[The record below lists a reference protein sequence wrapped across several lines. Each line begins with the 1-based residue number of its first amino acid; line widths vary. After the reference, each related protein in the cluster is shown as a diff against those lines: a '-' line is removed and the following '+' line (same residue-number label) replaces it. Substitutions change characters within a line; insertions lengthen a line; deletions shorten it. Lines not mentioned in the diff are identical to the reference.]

1 MELIQDNIDWLLP
14 NLSGEEKSKRL
25 LAEVPQLHPVIA
37 EILSR
42 RGILDYDGMRD
53 FFNPDLSTIDDF
65 GKMLNIERAADRV
78 VKAIESNDH
87 ILLYGDYD
95 VDGTC
100 AVSIFYQF
108 LESLSA
114 DVSFYIPDRYSE
126 GYGVSEQ
133 GVEAA
138 IERKA
143 SLMITLDCGITAND
157 TLKLA
162 QDAGIDVIICD
173 HHLPGPVLPPVFAVL
188 NPHQHDCD
196 FDGLELCGCGV
207 GLMLIREISQKLD
220 MPDAWEAYLSF
231 TAIATACDIVPMRG
245 INRILVAQGMKQLVE
260 RPPKGVRALVCLE
273 ENDPFTIKSVSDV
286 VFGIGPKINA
296 AGRLEHASLAVD
308 LFTKYDDDVIAELAA
323 KINEL
328 NTKRK
333 DLDAGATQ
341 EALRQ
346 IEAWP
351 DAKMRNTT
359 VVYGQNWNKGIIGIV
374 ASRLIEV
381 YYRPTIVFTESNG
394 MLTGS
399 VRSVDGFD
407 VHKSLLS
414 CSAYFEKF
422 GGHAAAA
429 GITMK
434 KEKLDGFVEAFE
446 RVVSSEL
453 KLEQKKPTISVDA
466 LVNFKDWNNG
476 DLNKFMAQ
484 MNRMR
489 PFGPGNLPIVFATDH
504 CLAKDVRVLKGE
516 HLKFMAFQPGDE
528 ERTLPV
534 IAFKMAE
541 YADALRSGA
550 QFRLGYSVE
559 VNTWKGRSTIQGQAK
574 AILLQAESY
583 TD

>member
-1 MELIQDNIDWLLP
+1 M
-14 NLSGEEKSKRL
+14 
-25 LAEVPQLHPVIA
+25 AEVPQLHPVIA
-37 EILSR
+37 GILAR
-42 RGILDYDGMRD
+42 RGIGDLDGVRH
-53 FFNPDLSTIDDF
+53 FFNPNIDAIDQF
-65 GKMLNIERAADRV
+65 GNMLNMERSADRV
-78 VKAIESNDH
+78 IRAIESNHH
-87 ILLYGDYD
+87 IMLYGDYD

-100 AVSIFYQF
+100 AVSIFYRF

-114 DVSFYIPDRYSE
+114 DVSFYIPDRYAE

-133 GVEAA
+133 GIEVA

-143 SLMITLDCGITAND
+143 SLMITLDCGITAID

-162 QDAGIDVIICD
+162 QDAGIDVIVCD

-188 NPHQHDCD
+188 NPHQESCD

-207 GLMLIREISQKLD
+207 GLMLIREISRKLD
-220 MPDAWEAYLSF
+220 IPDAWEEYLSF

-245 INRILVAQGMKQLVE
+245 INRILVAHGMKRLVDS
-260 RPPKGVRALVCLE
+260 PPKGVRALVCLD

-296 AGRLEHASLAVD
+296 AGRLAHASLAVK
-308 LFTKYDDDVIAELAA
+308 LFTQYDDEVISNLASE
-323 KINEL
+323 INEL

-333 DLDAGATQ
+333 ELDAGATQ
-341 EALRQ
+341 EALSQ
-346 IEAWP
+346 IETWP
-351 DAKMRNTT
+351 DAKLRNST
-359 VVYGQNWNKGIIGIV
+359 VVYGQTWNKGIIGIV

-407 VHKSLLS
+407 VHKALLS

-434 KEKLDGFVEAFE
+434 MEKLDGFIEAFE

-453 KLEQKKPTISVDA
+453 MLEQKKPTISVDA
-466 LVNFKDWNNG
+466 VVNFKDWNNG

-489 PFGPGNLPIVFATDH
+489 PFGPGNLPIVFATDD
-504 CLAKDVRVLKGE
+504 CLAKEVRVLKGE

-528 ERTLPV
+528 KRALPV

-550 QFRLGYSVE
+550 KFRLGYSVE
-559 VNTWKGRSTIQGQAK
+559 VNTWKGRSSIQGQAK
-574 AILLQAESY
+574 AILLQAKY
-583 TD
+583 